1 MAPEVHLNEFYNQK
15 ADIFSFG
22 MIFYWLLEGQ
32 PPFNSKTGEEAAN
45 LSASG
50 SRPSFKIGIVNQ
62 EEYIKDC
69 LKLTRRCWAADADKR
84 PDASTICDDLEK
96 LMRMCPRP
104 ETAIQASAKSRAKH
118 ADRAQSF
125 EDTKTKPKKLSRRPS
140 FGSTDSLCI
149 CPTQ

>member
-1 MAPEVHLNEFYNQK
+1 MAPKVHLNEFYNQK

-84 PDASTICDDLEK
+84 PEASTICDDLEK
-96 LMRMCPRP
+96 LMRRCPRP
-104 ETAIQASAKSRAKH
+104 ETATQASAKSRAKH

-125 EDTKTKPKKLSRRPS
+125 EDTQTKPKKLSRRPS
-140 FGSTDSLCI
+140 FGSTNSLCI